1 MPLFFCQL
9 SSGLFSIDIHI
20 EGAGHRAKIYPDS
33 PKAVSL
39 WRAYR
44 SAYLSRQSGFSLH
57 ERLKPVKDGFY
68 SLS

>member
-39 WRAYR
+39 LRAYR
-44 SAYLSRQSGFSLH
+44 SACPRRQSGFSLH
-57 ERLKPVKDGFY
+57 KGLKPVKDGFQNVF
-68 SLS
+68 